1 MGRIMAI
8 DYGTRRTGIAVSDP
22 LRIIAGGLVTVE
34 TKELERWLA
43 DYFAREDVSTIV
55 LGKRVF
61 GKGTP
66 VNWKVAGRMLIAW
79 LVTFPAGGPSAPGLS
94 RQGGLLPRRAL
105 HLGDGAPHDARKR
118 HRPHGA
124 PQQGA
129 GGQNLRHDYFAKL
142 YGIQPMI
149 YPIVIYGDEMLRKH
163 CTPLEPGTLD
173 VKQLE
178 KDMFLTLEEAG
189 GVGLAAPQIGKDIRF
204 FIVDCTPWAEEDPSC
219 ADYRRAFVNAEIY
232 EYSDE
237 KKSYNEGCLS
247 FPGLYAD
254 VTRSLSIR
262 MRYLD
267 TDFVEHDEEFT
278 GLKAWVIQHEYDHIE
293 GTVFTDRVSPLRR
306 QLLKGKLLNLAKG
319 KYRCAYKTK

>member
-1 MGRIMAI
+1 
-8 DYGTRRTGIAVSDP
+8 
-22 LRIIAGGLVTVE
+22 
-34 TKELERWLA
+34 
-43 DYFAREDVSTIV
+43 
-55 LGKRVF
+55 
-61 GKGTP
+61 
-66 VNWKVAGRMLIAW
+66 
-79 LVTFPAGGPSAPGLS
+79 
-94 RQGGLLPRRAL
+94 
-105 HLGDGAPHDARKR
+105 
-118 HRPHGA
+118 
-124 PQQGA
+124 
-129 GGQNLRHDYFAKL
+129 
-142 YGIQPMI
+142 MI
-149 YPIVIYGDEMLRKH
+149 YPIVIYGDEVLRKH

-204 FIVDCTPWAEEDPSC
+204 FIVDCTPWAEEDSSC